1 MKKIISLFVS
11 LIIISGAC
19 FAANDAILAQAKS
32 YREQAYRLQNSG
44 RLDEALALYTKAL
57 SMDPDYFEI
66 YNDLGVIYEMQG
78 DLNAAEKMYLKV
90 LDADKNFLAVYANLG
105 FLYEKKRDIQRA
117 GYYWRKRYELGEEGE
132 YWREIARQH
141 LIELGTMQE
150 ILDEIREKEALELSK
165 TLVYQREQ
173 KRLKS
178 IEEAKMHFEIGLNA
192 LNVANYEQAIS
203 EFNTVVQ
210 INADDSVMNAKA
222 AEYLKQATIEELA
235 SKINIK
241 INKSEGFLKEK
252 DYLSLMMELR
262 NALELVSEIP
272 VDSLSSKK

>member
-1 MKKIISLFVS
+1 MRKIISLFVS
-11 LIIISGAC
+11 LIIISGVC
-19 FAANDAILAQAKS
+19 FASSDAILAQART
-32 YREQAYRLQNSG
+32 YREEAYRLQSSG

-57 SMDPDYFEI
+57 SMDPEYFEI

-90 LDADKNFLAVYANLG
+90 IDFDKSYLPVYANLG
-105 FLYEKKRDIQRA
+105 FLYEKKRDVQRA

-132 YWREIARQH
+132 YWREVARQH

-165 TLVYQREQ
+165 TLVYEREQ
-173 KRLKS
+173 KRLQT
-178 IEEAKMHFEIGLNA
+178 IEEAKMHFEIGMNA
-192 LNVANYEQAIS
+192 LNVANFEQAIR
-203 EFNTVVQ
+203 EFNTVLK
-210 INADDSVMNAKA
+210 IDADDAVMNAKA
-222 AEYLKQATIEELA
+222 ADYLKQATIEELA
-235 SKINIK
+235 SKIDVK

-262 NALELVSEIP
+262 NALELVSKMP
-272 VDSLSSKK
+272 VESIKAKK